1 MAKLPLTNSDKFAT
15 IDDEDYPWASRFAWR
30 VDEDGQVVRDVAG
43 EDGRPAVIYLCNEV
57 MSRATGTP
65 LEEFGPP
72 RMAWR
77 ARLKRALGLS

>member
-1 MAKLPLTNSDKFAT
+1 MAKLPLTNSDKFAL
-15 IDDEDYPWASRFAWR
+15 IDDWNLPWASQYVWR
-30 VDEDGQVVRDVAG
+30 VDEDGHVVRDVVG

-65 LEEFGPP
+65 LEEYGPP
-72 RMAWR
+72 RTAWR